1 MKVRHACCPIFCT
14 FLKLEEPLSFV
25 LVYHIVCEHR
35 QVLLMEEEG
44 VTAWTHLDLFRYLL
58 ATNMIANKALIL
70 ISVLLI
76 KVTE

>member
-25 LVYHIVCEHR
+25 LVYGIVSEHR

-44 VTAWTHLDLFRYLL
+44 GDIFQKSR
-58 ATNMIANKALIL
+58 IKLIFVSSIDSSGFIK
-70 ISVLLI
+70 ISI
-76 KVTE
+76 SNQYDCK